1 MGPRNAARYI
11 DLGSHG
17 GLVCDHGIP
26 SIITCLEIKTCP
38 NSPAAVITEHATGQG
53 PKWKKR
59 GQGQAEEEE
68 KEEQSLGSSSMW
80 QEFLHQLQGPDLV
93 NSFMS
98 RSSWTKL
105 GPYIW
110 YLSIWLSIYLLI
122 HLLLFLYLFLFS
134 LSFSFVH
141 SFVRSFARSFF
152 LSLYLFISLFLYLS
166 IHLWHVWIYSNDIST
181 YMHYMGNA
189 WKTRLRLVIYGVIRH
204 YQVLFW
210 DHLFVLGVFCCCLDR
225 PWPTHHKVGPVFSWP
240 LTVGTC
246 LTFVEVTRWS
256 ILMLQYHGISPG
268 MYRATPWPGSS
279 SSSSSLAP
287 SISQSGSDCHRSI
300 WTMSEMAEFV
310 RRCGWDPCSALCRHI
325 AIMLG
330 PGSKSKE
337 KKDGEKG
344 GAADVCI
351 LIVDI
356 CGLIVA
362 EISFW
367 MPPEKQ

>member
-110 YLSIWLSIYLLI
+110 YLSIWLSIYLFINPSIALS
-122 HLLLFLYLFLFS
+122 LFIFVLS
-134 LSFSFVH
+134 LSLFFFR
-141 SFVRSFARSFF
+141 SFVRSFVLSIS
-152 LSLYLFISLFLYLS
+152 LSLYLFISLPLHTSLTCMNIFKWH
-166 IHLWHVWIYSNDIST
+166 IHLYALYGKRMKDAAKTCDLWSN
-181 YMHYMGNA
+181 
-189 WKTRLRLVIYGVIRH
+189 
-204 YQVLFW
+204 
-210 DHLFVLGVFCCCLDR
+210 
-225 PWPTHHKVGPVFSWP
+225 
-240 LTVGTC
+240 
-246 LTFVEVTRWS
+246 
-256 ILMLQYHGISPG
+256 
-268 MYRATPWPGSS
+268 
-279 SSSSSLAP
+279 
-287 SISQSGSDCHRSI
+287 
-300 WTMSEMAEFV
+300 
-310 RRCGWDPCSALCRHI
+310 
-325 AIMLG
+325 
-330 PGSKSKE
+330 
-337 KKDGEKG
+337 
-344 GAADVCI
+344 
-351 LIVDI
+351 
-356 CGLIVA
+356 
-362 EISFW
+362 
-367 MPPEKQ
+367 